1 MFNVVSQAEIAQFRL
16 NMVKGNY
23 KVIISVTFS
32 LTRFLVISFQT
43 PVDIFNCSGNSHAL
57 FGFSSVLDGLGTAA
71 KTYG

>member
-23 KVIISVTFS
+23 KVITSVTFS